1 MILLQLC
8 KTLSLENYDDANKV
22 NAMKSCLPK
31 SDPVLKQDIT
41 CKLIL
46 VTQMLQPVGSIATGS
61 MATQVLLFLTKADGT
76 NGTDKTDQ
84 KNMCNQL
91 YFFVIVF
98 LSVNLTKII
107 LEM

>member
-22 NAMKSCLPK
+22 NAMKSFLPK

-46 VTQMLQPVGSIATGS
+46 VTQMLQPVGS

-84 KNMCNQL
+84 KKIWCNQL
-91 YFFVIVF
+91 CFFVIVF
-98 LSVNLTKII
+98 
-107 LEM
+107 